1 MKKNFLGMMK
11 TLVWTLF
18 VMIVVSASDCYVP
31 INEES
36 VAVCSQQPESD
47 TQSYN
52 LNSAKNYNE
61 ANDFRL
67 NLP

>member
-31 INEES
+31 IDEES
-36 VAVCSQQPESD
+36 VAVCSEVPEHISIIGN
-47 TQSYN
+47 Q
-52 LNSAKNYNE
+52 
-61 ANDFRL
+61 
-67 NLP
+67 